1 MTTYMHMYICI
12 VHILLRICTYIDMST
27 LSSTCMPAPLDTY
40 DQREKLP
47 RANLFLRLRSLSE
60 GDTPTG

>member
-1 MTTYMHMYICI
+1 MY
-12 VHILLRICTYIDMST
+12 VDMST
-27 LSSTCMPAPLDTY
+27 LSSTCMPAPLDTTNY